1 MFRKFIFLQI
11 QFFVG
16 IVSLGVCAHEEPAPE
31 TPEIVAVTTA
41 NPGVPLDDLAL
52 MLVPLT
58 VEELKVETQAW
69 MELLRLKTQ
78 QTSEAELAIKQKN
91 KSIEKAVEV
100 QEVIEE
106 TQEVLAEVSEASQE
120 AQISGSLESTEKA
133 QELAGEARQA
143 VEAAVDTIETAIET
157 QVTVAADSNV
167 EKALSAAAQSNS
179 ELLGDQADIA
189 MDASEEAASAA
200 DRAVAAA
207 ETGKKGSAIKHAREA
222 VEATREANKA
232 LETSSD
238 VIEQGIVDPEVIA
251 DIPKEAG
258 LQTTAM
264 LAEQIAERELEDKK
278 EILLSVNELRN
289 ERTALS
295 DRLNLVLDE
304 LSSKLGKTP
313 EGLEHEFILPF
324 RLYSNSVNTIKVD
337 VSDTQSAVSNMVGWM
352 RSDLGGIRLL
362 KNIAYFVASILAFWA
377 LGWIL
382 GKLVDRGLK
391 MTRITAEL
399 MRSVI
404 VRTVRRGFVFLG
416 IIVGLSA
423 MGINIGPIL
432 AVIGAA
438 GFVIAFALQDTL
450 SNFASGIMIMIYRPF
465 DVGDL
470 ITVGG
475 VTGEARSMNLVSTTI
490 ATRDNQLLVV
500 PNNTVWRNII
510 TNITGSA
517 TRRVDMIF
525 RIRYEDD
532 IELAQAM
539 IREVLEQQALVL
551 AEPEPII
558 AVQQLAP
565 VSVEIVCRPWVRTED
580 YWNVYRE
587 VTREVKERFQAAGML
602 PPFLQENLR
611 ISQVV
616 PGPEDPPATFPSN

>member
-1 MFRKFIFLQI
+1 MLRTLIVLQLQVFI
-11 QFFVG
+11 G
-16 IVSLGVCAHEEPAPE
+16 ILSLGALAQEEPASDP
-31 TPEIVAVTTA
+31 PEIIAVTTA
-41 NPGVPLDDLAL
+41 DPNVPLDELAL

-58 VEELKVETQAW
+58 VEELKAETQAW
-69 MELLRLKTQ
+69 MQLLRLKTQ

-91 KSIEKAVEV
+91 KTIEKAVEI
-100 QEVIEE
+100 QEVIED
-106 TQEVLAEVSEASQE
+106 TQEVLAEVSEASQD
-120 AQISGSLESTEKA
+120 AQISGSLDSTEKA
-133 QELAGEARQA
+133 QELAEEARDA
-143 VEAAVDTIETAIET
+143 VEAAVDTIESAIET
-157 QVTVAADSNV
+157 QEKVAADSNV
-167 EKALSAAAQSNS
+167 EKALTAAAQSNS
-179 ELLGDQADIA
+179 ERLGDQANLA
-189 MDASEEAASAA
+189 MAASEDAANAA
-200 DRAVAAA
+200 DQAVAAA
-207 ETGKKGSAIKHAREA
+207 ETGQTSSAIKHAGET
-222 VEATREANKA
+222 VSATKEANKA
-232 LETSSD
+232 LEASSD
-238 VIEQGIVDPEVIA
+238 VIEQGIADPAVIA
-251 DIPKEAG
+251 AAPQQSG
-258 LQTTAM
+258 LQSTAK
-264 LAEQIAERELEDKK
+264 LAEEIAERELEDKK
-278 EILLSVNELRN
+278 EILLSVNELRDQ
-289 ERTALS
+289 RTALS

-304 LSSKLGKTP
+304 LSAKLGKTP

-337 VSDTQSAVSNMVGWM
+337 VSDTQSAVSNMLGWL
-352 RSDLGGIRLL
+352 RSDLGGIRLM
-362 KNIAYFVASILAFWA
+362 KNLGYFVLSILGFWA

-382 GKLVDRGLK
+382 GKLVDRALK
-391 MTRITAEL
+391 ITRVTAEL

-404 VRTVRRGFVFLG
+404 VRIVRRGFVFLG

-423 MGINIGPIL
+423 MGINVGPIL

-517 TRRVDMIF
+517 TRRVDMTF

-532 IELAQAM
+532 IELAQSLIAG
-539 IREVLEQQALVL
+539 VLEEDARVL
-551 AEPEPII
+551 ADPQPVI

-565 VSVEIVCRPWVRTED
+565 VSVEIVCRPWVKTED
-580 YWNVYRE
+580 YWDVYRE
-587 VTREVKERFQAAGML
+587 VMREVKERFEAAGML

-611 ISQVV
+611 ISQVITDS
-616 PGPEDPPATFPSN
+616 ENRQTQSPSN